1 MDKLI
6 EKPERPL
13 DNECCGGGACQPCVW
28 DYYFE
33 QLELWQKQQDS
44 LQHDN
49 TLQNDTHKPDSN

>member
-1 MDKLI
+1 MSKLI

-33 QLELWQKQQDS
+33 QMELWQKQQDELEKES
-44 LQHDN
+44 KLIEEDE
-49 TLQNDTHKPDSN
+49 KKAE

>member
-1 MDKLI
+1 VSKLI

-33 QLELWQKQQDS
+33 QMELWQKQQDELEKES
-44 LQHDN
+44 KLIEEDE
-49 TLQNDTHKPDSN
+49 KKAE

>member
-1 MDKLI
+1 MVKQQPLI

-33 QLELWQKQQDS
+33 QLELWQKQQQQVAKNSEEDC
-44 LQHDN
+44 N
-49 TLQNDTHKPDSN
+49 AGN